1 MLEMVEARRNGDKVE
16 ERYDLFS
23 GLLDAARDKPDNGAG
38 LNDEELIGWYSTLQ
52 SFRILGKR
60 LTPSLPPRKHVHL
73 SYCWTRGWIFPFFTR
88 CCLKAFPNRPQRI
101 PYALH
106 SPCWLSTLMNKSA
119 CINTSKGLCL
129 T

>member
-1 MLEMVEARRNGDKVE
+1 MLEMVEARRNGDEVE

-23 GLLDAARDKPDNGAG
+23 GLLDAAQDEPDNGAG

-52 SFRILGKR
+52 LFGILGKR
-60 LTPSLPPRKHVHL
+60 LTLPPRKHVRL

-88 CCLKAFPNRPQRI
+88 CCLKAFPYRLQHI

-106 SPCWLSTLMNKSA
+106 SLCWLSTLMNKSA
-119 CINTSKGLCL
+119 CINRSKGSCRA
-129 T
+129 